1 MTDLKKKILWQCRRG
16 LWELDQILLPFV
28 ENNFEN
34 LKKEDQLL
42 FQKLLQYED
51 IELFDIFVNKV
62 EPKENKMKDLTLL
75 IVDKH
80 MKNQN
85 GFTPNYLAC
94 IDKKS
99 QLLQFTD
106 EFDKI
111 EIPCFFNWDLRNS
124 FSKKSNQYH

>member
-28 ENNFEN
+28 ENDFKN
-34 LKKEDQLL
+34 LNKEDQLL

-62 EPKENKMKDLTLL
+62 DPKENEIRNLTVL
-75 IVDKH
+75 IMDKH

-85 GFTPNYLAC
+85 GF
-94 IDKKS
+94 
-99 QLLQFTD
+99 
-106 EFDKI
+106 
-111 EIPCFFNWDLRNS
+111 
-124 FSKKSNQYH
+124 

>member
-28 ENNFEN
+28 ENDFEN
-34 LKKEDQLL
+34 LKKVDQLL

-85 GFTPNYLAC
+85 GF
-94 IDKKS
+94 
-99 QLLQFTD
+99 
-106 EFDKI
+106 
-111 EIPCFFNWDLRNS
+111 
-124 FSKKSNQYH
+124 

>member
-1 MTDLKKKILWQCRRG
+1 M
-16 LWELDQILLPFV
+16 WELDQILLPFV

-51 IELFDIFVNKV
+51 IELFDIFVNKI

-85 GFTPNYLAC
+85 GF
-94 IDKKS
+94 
-99 QLLQFTD
+99 
-106 EFDKI
+106 
-111 EIPCFFNWDLRNS
+111 
-124 FSKKSNQYH
+124 

>member
-1 MTDLKKKILWQCRRG
+1 M
-16 LWELDQILLPFV
+16 WELDQILLPFV
-28 ENNFEN
+28 ENDFEN

-85 GFTPNYLAC
+85 GF
-94 IDKKS
+94 
-99 QLLQFTD
+99 
-106 EFDKI
+106 
-111 EIPCFFNWDLRNS
+111 
-124 FSKKSNQYH
+124 

>member
-28 ENNFEN
+28 ENDFEHLN
-34 LKKEDQLL
+34 KEDQLL

-51 IELFDIFVNKV
+51 IELFDIFVNKIDPIDN
-62 EPKENKMKDLTLL
+62 EFRDLTVL

-85 GFTPNYLAC
+85 GF
-94 IDKKS
+94 
-99 QLLQFTD
+99 
-106 EFDKI
+106 
-111 EIPCFFNWDLRNS
+111 
-124 FSKKSNQYH
+124 

>member
-1 MTDLKKKILWQCRRG
+1 M
-16 LWELDQILLPFV
+16 WELDQILLPFV

-51 IELFDIFVNKV
+51 IELFDIFVNKI
-62 EPKENKMKDLTLL
+62 EPKENKMKDLALL

-85 GFTPNYLAC
+85 GF
-94 IDKKS
+94 
-99 QLLQFTD
+99 
-106 EFDKI
+106 
-111 EIPCFFNWDLRNS
+111 
-124 FSKKSNQYH
+124 